1 MYTSS
6 IAWPN
11 LFDVARNR
19 VGVLTDSASVTNR
32 TKLLMLTNPTELYN
46 EPTFGVGLSKY
57 LFKYNTENT
66 YAMIQDKIR
75 EQLLWF
81 EPCSV
86 PEQTQFGDGL
96 LYTEPNGSRTAVEY
110 NTLKFTC
117 GVQTTFG
124 DVAITEVEESDGY
137 SR

>member
-46 EPTFGVGLSKY
+46 EPTSGVG
-57 LFKYNTENT
+57 
-66 YAMIQDKIR
+66 
-75 EQLLWF
+75 
-81 EPCSV
+81 
-86 PEQTQFGDGL
+86 QTQFGDGL